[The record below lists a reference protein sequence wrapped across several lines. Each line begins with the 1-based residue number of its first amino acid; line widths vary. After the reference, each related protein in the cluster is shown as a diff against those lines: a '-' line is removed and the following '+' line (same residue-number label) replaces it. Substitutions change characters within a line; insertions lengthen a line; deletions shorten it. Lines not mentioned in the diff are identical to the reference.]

1 MIPFNNFTS
10 KAREA
15 VRKAHELVIERGQ
28 NSVRPIH
35 MLASLIIQEESVVM
49 SVLDKLSVDTVLLT
63 DQLLENMEGSG
74 ESGSVAAPSYQ
85 IYFTPE
91 LVKVLDESGRM
102 AAILRDEFISTE
114 HLFLAILEVPSV
126 ARDILVR
133 FKISRDEVFK
143 VIEEMRASGTVT
155 SPQTVNKRNKA
166 LDKYTR
172 DLTDLAAHDKLDP
185 VIGRDNEIR
194 RVIEILSR
202 RTKNNPILIGE
213 PGTGKTAIAEGLA
226 VRIAKNDVPEYLRD
240 KRIVSLD
247 LGSLL
252 AGTKYRG
259 EFEDRLK
266 NIIKE
271 IEKSEGKIVLFI
283 DEIHTIVGAGSAEGS
298 VDAANMLK
306 PALARGELRAIGSTT
321 LK

>member
-35 MLASLIIQEESVVM
+35 ILASLIIQEESVVM

-114 HLFLAILEVPSV
+114 HLFLALLEVPSV

-133 FKISRDEVFK
+133 FKIIREEVLK
-143 VIEEMRASGTVT
+143 VIEDIRAAGGIAT
-155 SPQTVNKRNKA
+155 SPILKRSKV

-172 DLTDLAAHDKLDP
+172 DLTDLAAHD
-185 VIGRDNEIR
+185 
-194 RVIEILSR
+194 
-202 RTKNNPILIGE
+202 
-213 PGTGKTAIAEGLA
+213 
-226 VRIAKNDVPEYLRD
+226 
-240 KRIVSLD
+240 
-247 LGSLL
+247 
-252 AGTKYRG
+252 
-259 EFEDRLK
+259 
-266 NIIKE
+266 
-271 IEKSEGKIVLFI
+271 
-283 DEIHTIVGAGSAEGS
+283 
-298 VDAANMLK
+298 
-306 PALARGELRAIGSTT
+306 
-321 LK
+321 